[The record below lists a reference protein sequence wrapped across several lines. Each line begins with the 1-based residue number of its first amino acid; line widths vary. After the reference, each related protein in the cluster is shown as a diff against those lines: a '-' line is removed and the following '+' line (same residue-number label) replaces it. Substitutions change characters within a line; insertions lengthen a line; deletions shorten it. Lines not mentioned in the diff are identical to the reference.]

1 MQANT
6 YMVCTL
12 RLIACISIL
21 IMSVIGLNGQSVDSL
36 QQALLLSRPD
46 TQRVNLLLALASEY
60 RDNERDTA
68 IYYASQAMQLGKTLK
83 WKQGEAGAHYELAMV
98 YRKDRSGDEAVKH
111 FKLSAKK
118 YEEAKAYSGKAEAMR
133 RLGYLFGQLGEYPQ
147 AEATY
152 LEGLASA
159 DLAGDEEIA
168 GKLHSG
174 FSGLYRLMGNYDQSV
189 KHGMM
194 AMEIQE
200 RMGDMEALT
209 FTLDRLGVVYK
220 LMEDYP
226 KALRYY
232 RRALELRESFPEPVI
247 KDLAYSAMVIG
258 ETYATCDS
266 LDLAITFL
274 QNALKYYEQADQRE
288 GLGYAN
294 HQLAEVSFRLGQ
306 TEEAIHYLKASER
319 EFNATNNARGI
330 LNNTY
335 LWTALYSD
343 QQDWPSALVYGLKFF
358 KLANEIGSQNHRT
371 NARFFLYRIY
381 KEQGNLGQALFYHEN
396 YLEAK
401 DSLWNENK
409 GAEIARLESKMTVEK
424 ANRENELLLLSQKV
438 VEETLRR
445 QHNWVMFLVCLLIM
459 GILGGLWIY
468 YLWYKEQKLS
478 TALSFKEKEL
488 QAQKHALMMA
498 EADLL
503 SINENLEE
511 IVLLRTEELNSSNKK
526 LGEFA
531 YLASHDL
538 KYPLRTLRG
547 YAQILDKEF
556 QKPAPGS
563 SRIKECLH
571 YIEGGIDY
579 MNQLIDNILRQSQYT
594 RYETS
599 KYQPILISDVIEQVR
614 HNLQRQIVQ
623 SGAHLE
629 VKVAPVP
636 IMAARHKI
644 EQMVQ
649 NLLAN
654 CLKYR
659 VPKGPLTITIELQ
672 DHPEEV
678 VLIIYDDG
686 DGIPAEVENQVFSV
700 FQKGAKTYKA
710 TQMGVGLTISKKIAE
725 QHGGDI
731 RLVSRPGQGTTFKVT
746 LKKDPTKNEILSQ
759 IA

>member
-1 MQANT
+1 
-6 YMVCTL
+6 
-12 RLIACISIL
+12 
-21 IMSVIGLNGQSVDSL
+21 MSVIGLFGQSLDSL
-36 QQALLLSRPD
+36 KQALILSRPD
-46 TQRVNLLLALASEY
+46 SHRVNLLLALATEY

-68 IYYASQAMQLGKTLK
+68 IYYAEQAMQLGKTLK
-83 WKQGEAGAHYELAMV
+83 WHQGIAGAHYELAMV
-98 YRKDRSGDEAVKH
+98 YRKENNGDEAVKH
-111 FKLSAKK
+111 FKLAAKK

-133 RLGYLFGQLGEYPQ
+133 RLGYLFGQRGEYLQ
-147 AEATY
+147 AESIY
-152 LEGLASA
+152 SEGLASA
-159 DLAGDEEIA
+159 DLAGDEEVT

-174 FSGLYRLMGNYDQSV
+174 FSGLYRLMGNYDRSV
-189 KHGMM
+189 KHGML

-232 RRALELRESFPEPVI
+232 RRALELRESFVEPVV

-258 ETYATCDS
+258 ETYAASDS
-266 LDLAITFL
+266 LDLAIHYL
-274 QNALKYYEQADQRE
+274 QTALNYYEKANQSE

-294 HQLAEVSFRLGQ
+294 HQLAEVYFRQGK
-306 TEEAIHYLKASER
+306 TKEAIRYLKASEQ

-335 LWTALYSD
+335 LWTTLYSD
-343 QQDWPSALVYGLKFF
+343 QQDWQSALSYGLKFYN
-358 KLANEIGSQNHRT
+358 LANEIGSQNHRT
-371 NARFFLYRIY
+371 NARYLLYRIY
-381 KEQGNLGQALFYHEN
+381 KARGDLGQALFYHEN
-396 YLEAK
+396 FLEVK

-424 ANRENELLLLSQKV
+424 ANRENELLLLTQKV
-438 VEETLRR
+438 GEETMRR
-445 QHNWVMFLVCLLIM
+445 QQNWVMFLVCVLIM

-468 YLWYKEQKLS
+468 YLWYKEQKLN
-478 TALSFKEKEL
+478 AVLFYKEKEL
-488 QAQKHALMMA
+488 QAQKQALVMA
-498 EADLL
+498 EADLI
-503 SINENLEE
+503 SVNENLEE
-511 IVLLRTEELNSSNKK
+511 IVLLRTEELNTSNKK

-556 QKPAPGS
+556 QKPAPS
-563 SRIKECLH
+563 PARIKECLL

-579 MNQLIDNILRQSQYT
+579 MNQLIDNILKQSQYA

-629 VKVAPVP
+629 VHVGPVS
-636 IMAARHKI
+636 IIAARHKI

-659 VPKGPLTITIELQ
+659 VPKGPLTIKIELVE
-672 DHPEEV
+672 HPNEV
-678 VLIIYDDG
+678 DLIIYDDG
-686 DGIPAEVENQVFSV
+686 DGIPVEVENHVFSV

-731 RLVSRPGQGTTFKVT
+731 HLESRPGQGTTFKVT
-746 LKKDPTKNEILSQ
+746 LKKDPTQNEILSQ

>member
-1 MQANT
+1 
-6 YMVCTL
+6 MVCNI
-12 RLIACISIL
+12 RLIACISTL
-21 IMSVIGLNGQSVDSL
+21 FLSFFSLNGQSVDSL
-36 QQALLLSRPD
+36 KQALRLSRPD

-68 IYYASQAMQLGKTLK
+68 IYYAGQAMQLGKTLK
-83 WKQGEAGAHYELAMV
+83 WKPGEAGAHYELAMV
-98 YRKDRSGDEAVKH
+98 YRKDPSGDEAVKH
-111 FKLSAKK
+111 FQLSAKK
-118 YEEAKAYSGKAEAMR
+118 YEEAKAFSGKAEALR

-152 LEGLASA
+152 TEGLASA
-159 DLAGDEEIA
+159 DLARDEEIA
-168 GKLHSG
+168 AKLHSG

-189 KHGMM
+189 KHGIL
-194 AMEIQE
+194 AMDIQE
-200 RMGDMEALT
+200 RLGDMESLT

-232 RRALELRESFPEPVI
+232 RRALELRESFAEPVV

-258 ETYATCDS
+258 ETYAACDS
-266 LDLAITFL
+266 LDMAIVYL
-274 QNALKYYEQADQRE
+274 NNALKYYKEADQSE

-294 HQLAEVSFRLGQ
+294 HQLAEVSLRLGQ
-306 TEEAIHYLKASER
+306 TEKAMGYLEASEL
-319 EFNATNNARGI
+319 EFGKINNARGI
-330 LNNTY
+330 LNNAY
-335 LWTALYSD
+335 LWTSIYLNKE
-343 QQDWPSALVYGLKFF
+343 DWNSALRYGLKFYT
-358 KLANEIGSQNHRT
+358 LANEIGSQNHRT

-381 KEQGNLGQALFYHEN
+381 KERGDLKQALFFHEH
-396 YLEAK
+396 YLEVK

-409 GAEIARLESKMTVEK
+409 GAEIARLESNMTVEK
-424 ANRENELLLLSQKV
+424 AKRENELLLLSQKV
-438 VEETLRR
+438 GEETLRR
-445 QHNWVMFLVCLLIM
+445 QQNWVMFLVCLLVM

-468 YLWYKEQKLS
+468 YMWHKEQKLS
-478 TALSFKEKEL
+478 TALSYKEKEL
-488 QAQKHALMMA
+488 QAQKHALLMA

-547 YAQILDKEF
+547 YAQILDKEL
-556 QKPAPGS
+556 QKPAPGQ
-563 SRIKECLH
+563 SRIKECIH

-579 MNQLIDNILRQSQYT
+579 MNQLIDNILKQSQYT

-599 KYQPILISDVIEQVR
+599 NYQSILISDVVQQVR

-623 SGAHLE
+623 SGAQLE
-629 VKVAPVP
+629 VNVAPVP
-636 IMAARHKI
+636 IIAARHKI

-659 VPKGPLTITIELQ
+659 VPKGQLTISIELVN
-672 DHPEEV
+672 HPDEV
-678 VLIIYDDG
+678 VLIITDDG
-686 DGIPAEVENQVFSV
+686 DGIPAEVENHVFSV

-710 TQMGVGLTISKKIAE
+710 NQMGVGLTISKKIAE

-731 RLVSRPGQGTTFKVT
+731 HLVSRPGQGTTFKVT
-746 LKKDPTKNEILSQ
+746 LKKDPTKSEILSQ